1 MRIRKRDIPF
11 VTALVLLAVS
21 LIFTVLVKLVDVQA
35 VGPQGTSVGFAGL
48 NKAFSDL
55 VGTNMFLYKV
65 TQLLGYL
72 ALAVV
77 AFFGFGGMLQLVK
90 RKSVL
95 KVDRELRAA
104 GVLYVIVLALYV
116 FFEKV
121 VVNYRPVIMPD
132 ETAPEASFPSSHT
145 LLACVVFG
153 SAIILA
159 DTYVRSD
166 KARKIVK
173 LVFAALTVIMV
184 IGRLFSGVHW
194 ITDIVAG
201 LLFSGLYGM
210 LYSMAGSLVSFLVMY
225 LLYRS
230 AVVLTDGKK
239 RAG

>member
-48 NKAFSDL
+48 NKAFSNL

-104 GVLYVIVLALYV
+104 GVMYVIVLALYV

-201 LLFSGLYGM
+201 LLFSACLI
-210 LYSMAGSLVSFLVMY
+210 
-225 LLYRS
+225 S
-230 AVVLTDGKK
+230 AFKGIADLPEP
-239 RAG
+239 RRRN